1 MGPLSFLLLLSFSF
15 SSFLSPDDRVS
26 CVPGWPW
33 TPYVVEVGLQFLIPW
48 LCFQVLGLQA
58 CTPDSLNGRKHLCQ
72 KMPYILLRTPRT
84 FFGEGCQCTSKLCSL
99 EVAGRLGVGEIEGIA
114 RGTTIRKEKVTL
126 EGSIWEKVLGATSYQ
141 RHQDVL
147 WTLES
152 EPSLGGGATQLVFS
166 VLQTKRPWS

>member
-1 MGPLSFLLLLSFSF
+1 
-15 SSFLSPDDRVS
+15 VS
-26 CVPGWPW
+26 KNALHI
-33 TPYVVEVGLQFLIPW
+33 TTYTQ
-48 LCFQVLGLQA
+48 
-58 CTPDSLNGRKHLCQ
+58 N
-72 KMPYILLRTPRT
+72 

-147 WTLES
+147 
-152 EPSLGGGATQLVFS
+152 
-166 VLQTKRPWS
+166 